1 MKKTLHSIHTRIT
14 QTIDK
19 VKGGRSAHL
28 QKEGLVAKATKY
40 LWRHSWLQFLGI
52 STVIAFLLF
61 FLHLFL
67 VSAYVTQQISTD
79 ITQRLGFYFYI
90 VEPGQ
95 NGNTM
100 KESDIFGRV
109 MNLKTELE
117 QNNLQVEY
125 YSKTDALELLQ
136 QRIPGVIQNF
146 DKYGIANP
154 LPATLYVTFDNNA
167 EYEALGTTVANYT
180 DVVRNT
186 ESIQTKGGFAEQQE
200 RVSNIINITNFS
212 MAFSLVLVFV
222 VCAMIITFLLLII
235 TMKCRQFW
243 KNIEVE
249 KLLGANYMTI
259 KMPFLLSVALMLL
272 IAFVLTSGIVGL
284 IAHYV

>member
-1 MKKTLHSIHTRIT
+1 MKKTLHNIHTRIS
-14 QTIDK
+14 QTIEK
-19 VKGGRSAHL
+19 VKGGRSHSA

-67 VSAYVTQQISTD
+67 VSAYVTKQISTD
-79 ITQRLGFYFYI
+79 ITKRLGFYFYI
-90 VEPGQ
+90 IEPGQ

-117 QNNLQVEY
+117 ESELDVEY
-125 YSKTDALELLQ
+125 YSKADALALLQ

-146 DKYGIANP
+146 DKYGISNP

-167 EYEALGTTVANYT
+167 EYEALGKIVAQYT

-186 ESIQTKGGFAEQQE
+186 ESIQTKG
-200 RVSNIINITNFS
+200 
-212 MAFSLVLVFV
+212 
-222 VCAMIITFLLLII
+222 
-235 TMKCRQFW
+235 
-243 KNIEVE
+243 
-249 KLLGANYMTI
+249 
-259 KMPFLLSVALMLL
+259 
-272 IAFVLTSGIVGL
+272 
-284 IAHYV
+284 